1 MDEVW
6 KAIEAIGSLLVGIA
20 AVIAALK
27 SNGSEPSPKSNGREP
42 SPKSKPEPPRRRR
55 RPRR

>member
-20 AVIAALK
+20 AVIAALQ
-27 SNGSEPSPKSNGREP
+27 SNGSEPSPK
-42 SPKSKPEPPRRRR
+42 PKPKPPRRRR

>member
-27 SNGSEPSPKSNGREP
+27 SNGSEPSPK
-42 SPKSKPEPPRRRR
+42 PKSKPPRR
-55 RPRR
+55 

>member
-20 AVIAALK
+20 AVITALK
-27 SNGSEPSPKSNGREP
+27 SNGSEPSPK
-42 SPKSKPEPPRRRR
+42 PKPKPPRRRR

>member
-27 SNGSEPSPKSNGREP
+27 SNGSEPSPK
-42 SPKSKPEPPRRRR
+42 PKSKPPRRRR